1 MIIGELRAGQAGV
14 RERKPVPGMVV
25 DGWVAAVCKVCKKI
39 PHAGGARFFE
49 GQNQGVILLV
59 IILNDMKIDL
69 L

>member
-49 GQNQGVILLV
+49 GSKQGWIF
-59 IILNDMKIDL
+59 
-69 L
+69 